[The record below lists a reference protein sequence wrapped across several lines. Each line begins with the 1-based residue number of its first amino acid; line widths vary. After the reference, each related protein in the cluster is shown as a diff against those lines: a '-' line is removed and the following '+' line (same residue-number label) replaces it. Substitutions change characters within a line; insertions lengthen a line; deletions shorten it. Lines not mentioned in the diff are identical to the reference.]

1 MRSGK
6 IENTVNEISNIG
18 QNKTLP
24 FNIRNFIF
32 DNKQL
37 AFDSLYKAVID
48 AQEKHQPLKMAK
60 KHDDEP
66 WMTIEIK
73 ADIAERQRL
82 WFAGTERL
90 ESFMQKN

>member
-6 IENTVNEISNIG
+6 IENTVNEIRYIDW
-18 QNKTLP
+18 NKTLP
-24 FNIRNFIF
+24 FNTRNFIF

-37 AFDSLYKAVID
+37 AFDSLYIALIG
-48 AQEKHQPLKMAK
+48 AQEKHHPLKMAK
-60 KHDDEP
+60 IHDDKP

-82 WFAGTERL
+82 
-90 ESFMQKN
+90 